1 MSLINALFG
10 LDGLF
15 KESSIVGLSGLKK
28 KTEYVCIEVPREFKK
43 TYSTNLENNYLLI

>member
-10 LDGLF
+10 IDGLF
-15 KESSIVGLSGLKK
+15 KESSVIGLCGLKK

-43 TYSTNLENNYLLI
+43 THITNIENNYLLI